1 MQGFSSSLRDWADEE
16 TGIAREVAEAA
27 MSHVIGDKA
36 AQAYR
41 RGDALERRR
50 VLMAAW
56 TDYLTRRVARKM
68 VALRAGSAA

>member
-1 MQGFSSSLRDWADEE
+1 M
-16 TGIAREVAEAA
+16 VAEAA

-36 AQAYR
+36 EQAYQ
-41 RGDALERRR
+41 RGDALEKRR

-56 TDYLTRRVARKM
+56 TDYLTSRVTRKV